1 MIALDATLPKGPVLG
16 WTSFHAI
23 DSPQLACVEDLRHH
37 ALLTS
42 GRAAIYQALLQLDL
56 PPGSGVLVPTYHCPT
71 IVAPVLLAKLKVHYF
86 GIGDDG
92 LPALDGLD
100 EAVVKSC
107 RAIVVAHYF
116 GLPKSL
122 AAVRAWCDAHQI
134 ALIEDCAHSY
144 FGEAGD
150 RPVGAWGDYA
160 TASVSK
166 FFPVSEGGLLAS
178 ARHPLTALRLAP
190 PGWRAQFKAWVDI
203 LEVASR
209 YKRLAGMNALL
220 KGIFWLKNV
229 RAPSGPAPQ
238 PSAGTAADGYTA
250 DGYMGDCDMARI
262 GQAPVA
268 ATRFLIRRLPHGR
281 VVSKRRRNFEL
292 YARKFAQVA
301 GARPLF
307 AGIPSASAPYVFPLW
322 VDDSERV
329 YQALRDLKMPVFRWD
344 RIWPGTPQIAGD
356 VGPLWSRHV
365 LQLLCHQD
373 LEEAD
378 VENVALAVLGLL
390 VKPDGNAPAR
400 R

>member
-1 MIALDATLPKGPVLG
+1 MNASDAALPKGPVLG
-16 WTSFHAI
+16 WASFRATA
-23 DSPQLACVEDLRHH
+23 SPPLACVEDLPHH
-37 ALLTS
+37 RLLTS

-56 PPGSGVLVPTYHCPT
+56 APGSGVLVPTYHCPT
-71 IVAPVLLAKLKVHYF
+71 IVAPVLLARLQVHYF
-86 GIGDDG
+86 GIGEDG
-92 LPALDGLD
+92 LPALNGLD
-100 EAVVKSC
+100 PQVVKTC

-122 AAVRAWCDAHQI
+122 AVVRAWCDTHGI

-144 FGEAGD
+144 FGEAGE

-160 TASVSK
+160 TASISK

-178 ARHPLTALRLAP
+178 NRDPLKAIRLAP

-209 YKRLAGMNALL
+209 YKRLTGMNALL
-220 KGIFWLKNV
+220 KSIFWLKNA
-229 RAPSGPAPQ
+229 RAASTPAHEPT
-238 PSAGTAADGYTA
+238 GTPTA
-250 DGYMGDCDMARI
+250 DGFMGDCDMARI
-262 GQAPVA
+262 GQEPVA
-268 ATRFLIRRLPHGR
+268 ATRFLIRQLPHGR
-281 VVSKRRRNFEL
+281 VVSKRRRNFDV
-292 YARKFAQVA
+292 YARQFGQVA

-307 AGIPSASAPYVFPLW
+307 TDLPLTSAPYVFPLW

-344 RIWPGTPQIAGD
+344 RIWPGTPNIAGD

-373 LEEAD
+373 LDETD
-378 VENVALAVLGLL
+378 VENVAQTILGLL
-390 VKPDGNAPAR
+390 VKPDPKKNTCP
-400 R
+400 